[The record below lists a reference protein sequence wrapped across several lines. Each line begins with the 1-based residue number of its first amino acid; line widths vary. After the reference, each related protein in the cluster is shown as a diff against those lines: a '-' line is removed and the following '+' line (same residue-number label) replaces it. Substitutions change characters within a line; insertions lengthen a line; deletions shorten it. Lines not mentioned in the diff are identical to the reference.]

1 MQDITVQELK
11 RRMDAGEDLHIIDV
25 REPDEYAAFNIG
37 AKLMPL
43 GQILGMQT
51 DDIDDW
57 KDEEVILHCQGGKRS
72 MQAGLMLETMGFSN
86 VKNLAG
92 GMAAWQEVVGR

>member
-25 REPDEYAAFNIG
+25 REPDEYAEFNIG

-43 GQILGMQT
+43 GQILAMQT

-57 KDEEVILHCQGGKRS
+57 KDEEIIVHCKVGGRS
-72 MQAGLMLETMGFSN
+72 MQAGMMLETMGFKN
-86 VKNLAG
+86 IKNLAG
-92 GMAAWQEVVGR
+92 GMNAWKEVARP